1 MGDKHTLPI
10 QLIRGGGGGGGYSG
24 SFLGGY
30 VPPRSPNLDPVLERM
45 CIQNDGL
52 WVDRDDNRRTGQIFS
67 GG

>member
-10 QLIRGGGGGGGYSG
+10 QLIRGGGGGRVLRWL
-24 SFLGGY
+24 LGGY

-45 CIQNDGL
+45 SIQNDGL